1 MMKPTYSVA
10 SNPAQQGSGWLHVR
24 FAGESQTRPEHALGP
39 KIYDHY
45 LLHIIESGYGIF
57 RTETDMYQ
65 LGPGDCF
72 LIHPG
77 QIVSYVSDAS
87 CPWQYRWVAF
97 DGEHAGEEVNRLGL
111 TPDKPVLHLMEA
123 NNPIPGYVS
132 LIQKHFQSREESS
145 HIAAIGYLH
154 LIWAEILNRSDRPS
168 LLSLA
173 EPQVQRTVKQMINYM
188 ASQYAHPVSIEQMCA
203 SLGYNRAYLSRIFKQ
218 ETGMTPITYLLK
230 LRIDQSKR
238 LLRERPDL
246 SIEQVS
252 ASVGLTDPLYFSR
265 QFKRLVGRSPT
276 RYRKDIMSAAAPTE
290 P

>member
-10 SNPAQQGSGWLHVR
+10 SNPAQHGGGWLHVR
-24 FAGESQTRPEHALGP
+24 FAGESQTSPEHALGP
-39 KIYDHY
+39 KIFDHY
-45 LLHIIESGYGIF
+45 LLHVIESGYGIF
-57 RTETDMYQ
+57 RTETDKFQ

-87 CPWQYRWVAF
+87 QPWRYRWVAF
-97 DGEHAGEEVNRLGL
+97 DGKQADEEVYRLGL
-111 TPDKPVLHLMEA
+111 TLEKPVLRLVE
-123 NNPIPGYVS
+123 NNPLPGYVS
-132 LIQKHFQSREESS
+132 LIQSHFQSREDSS
-145 HIAAIGYLH
+145 HIASIGYLH
-154 LIWAEILNRSDRPS
+154 LIWAEIMNQSDQPS
-168 LLSLA
+168 QLTLA

-188 ASQYAHPVSIEQMCA
+188 TSQYAHPVSIEQMCTG
-203 SLGYNRAYLSRIFKQ
+203 LGYNRAYLSRIFKQ

-230 LRIDQSKR
+230 LRVDQSKR

-265 QFKRLVGRSPT
+265 QFKRLVGRSPSQ
-276 RYRKDIMSAAAPTE
+276 YRKETLASPLRTD
-290 P
+290 